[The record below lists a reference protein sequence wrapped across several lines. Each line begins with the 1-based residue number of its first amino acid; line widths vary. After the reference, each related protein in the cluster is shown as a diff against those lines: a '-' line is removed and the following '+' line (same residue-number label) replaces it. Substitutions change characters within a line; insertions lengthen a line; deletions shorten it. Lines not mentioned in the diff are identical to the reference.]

1 MTQRTVLCLN
11 GPNLNMLGVR
21 EPEIYGRTTLADIET
36 AVRERAGSRDLAID
50 FRQSNSESELI
61 GWIHQAYYDKVSGV
75 VINPGAFTHTSIAI
89 ADALRILSC
98 PIIELHFNN
107 SYRYAD
113 REFRKLSHVR
123 PVATG
128 VIFGFGAAG
137 YIAAVEAMK
146 LLLDPPFDA
155 KSTAASR

>member
-1 MTQRTVLCLN
+1 MAKILCLN

-21 EPEIYGRTTLADIET
+21 EPELYGRTTLPQLEE
-36 AVRERAGSRDLAID
+36 AVRAKAGTLDLEVD
-50 FRQSNSESELI
+50 FRQSNSEQELI
-61 GWIHQAYYDKVSGV
+61 EWIHAAYKKVDGV
-75 VINPGAFTHTSIAI
+75 IINPAAFTHTSIAL
-89 ADALRILSC
+89 ADALRILDC

-113 REFRKLSHVR
+113 RAFRHLSHVR

-137 YIAAVEAMK
+137 YLVAVEAIAQ
-146 LLLDPPFDA
+146 LLTPPFD
-155 KSTAASR
+155 

>member
-1 MTQRTVLCLN
+1 MTVRTILCLN

-21 EPEIYGRTTLADIET
+21 EPELYGRTTLKEIEV
-36 AVRERAGSRDLAID
+36 AVKERAANLGLAAD
-50 FRQSNSESELI
+50 FRQSNHEGELVT
-61 GWIHQAYYDKVSGV
+61 WIQQAYPDVDGV
-75 VINPGAFTHTSIAI
+75 IMNPGAYTHTSIAI
-89 ADALRILSC
+89 ADALRILKC

-128 VIFGFGAAG
+128 VVFGFGAAG
-137 YIAAVEAMK
+137 WLAAMEGMK
-146 LLLDPPFDA
+146 LLLDPPFEPA
-155 KSTAASR
+155 KK

>member
-1 MTQRTVLCLN
+1 MTRKVLCLN

-21 EPEIYGRTTLADIET
+21 EPELYGRTTLAEVEDAVRVKAQGMDIE
-36 AVRERAGSRDLAID
+36 ID
-50 FRQSNSESELI
+50 FRQSNSETELI
-61 GWIHQAYYDKVSGV
+61 NWIHAAYRTVDGV
-75 VINPGAFTHTSIAI
+75 IINPAAYTHTSIAI
-89 ADALRILSC
+89 ADALRILDC

-113 REFRKLSHVR
+113 RAFRQLSHVR

-137 YIAAVEAMK
+137 YLVAVEAMAQ
-146 LLLDPPFDA
+146 LLVPPF
-155 KSTAASR
+155 K

>member
-1 MTQRTVLCLN
+1 MTQPKILCLN

-21 EPEIYGRTTLADIET
+21 EPELYGRQTLADVEA
-36 AVRERAGSRDLAID
+36 AVRTKAGSLNFDID
-50 FRQSNSESELI
+50 FRQSNFEGELVT
-61 GWIHQAYYDKVSGV
+61 WIQQAHGSIDGV
-75 VINPGAFTHTSIAI
+75 IINPAAYTHTSIAI
-89 ADALRILSC
+89 ADALRILTV

-113 REFRKLSHVR
+113 RAFRQLSHVR

-137 YIAAVEAMK
+137 YIVAVEAMHN
-146 LLLDPPFDA
+146 LLNPPFP
-155 KSTAASR
+155 KG

>member
-1 MTQRTVLCLN
+1 MTQPKILCLN

-21 EPEIYGRTTLADIET
+21 EPELYGRQTLADVEA
-36 AVRERAGSRDLAID
+36 AVRTKAGTLNLDID
-50 FRQSNSESELI
+50 FRQSNFEGELVT
-61 GWIHQAYYDKVSGV
+61 WIQQAHGNIDGV
-75 VINPGAFTHTSIAI
+75 IINPAAYTHTSIAI
-89 ADALRILSC
+89 ADALRILTV

-113 REFRKLSHVR
+113 RAFRQLSHVR

-137 YIAAVEAMK
+137 YIVAVEAMHN
-146 LLLDPPFDA
+146 LLNPPFP
-155 KSTAASR
+155 KG

>member
-1 MTQRTVLCLN
+1 MTQPKILCLN

-21 EPEIYGRTTLADIET
+21 EPELYGKTTLADIEA
-36 AVRERAGSRDLAID
+36 AVRAKAEPMGMEID
-50 FRQSNSESELI
+50 FRQSNYEGELVT
-61 GWIHQAYYDKVSGV
+61 WIQQAHGDIAGV
-75 VINPGAFTHTSIAI
+75 IINPGAYTHTSIAI
-89 ADALRILSC
+89 ADALRILTV

-113 REFRKLSHVR
+113 RQFRHLSHVR

-137 YIAAVEAMK
+137 YLNAVEAMGN
-146 LLLDPPFDA
+146 LLTPPFGA
-155 KSTAASR
+155 

>member
-1 MTQRTVLCLN
+1 MTQPKILCLN

-21 EPEIYGRTTLADIET
+21 EPELYGRQTLADVEATVRVKAET
-36 AVRERAGSRDLAID
+36 LNLDID
-50 FRQSNSESELI
+50 FRQSNFEGELVT
-61 GWIHQAYYDKVSGV
+61 WIQQAHGNTDGV
-75 VINPGAFTHTSIAI
+75 IINPAAYTHTSIAI
-89 ADALRILSC
+89 ADALRILIV

-113 REFRKLSHVR
+113 RAFRQLSHVR

-137 YIAAVEAMK
+137 YIVAVEAMHN
-146 LLLDPPFDA
+146 LLNPPFPKD
-155 KSTAASR
+155 

>member
-1 MTQRTVLCLN
+1 MPQRTVLCLN

-21 EPEIYGRTTLADIET
+21 EPEVYGRTTLAQIEA
-36 AVRERAGSRDLAID
+36 AVRERAASRELDID
-50 FRQSNSESELI
+50 FRQSNSEAELI
-61 GWIHQAYYDKVSGV
+61 NWIHQAYGKIDGV

-89 ADALRILSC
+89 ADALRILTC

-107 SYRYAD
+107 SYRYPD
-113 REFRKLSHVR
+113 RKFRHLSHVR

-137 YIAAVEAMK
+137 YLAAVEAMK
-146 LLLDPPFDA
+146 LLLDPPFEV
-155 KSTAASR
+155 KK

>member
-1 MTQRTVLCLN
+1 MDKPKILCLN

-21 EPEIYGRTTLADIET
+21 EPELYGRTTLADIEV
-36 AVRERAGSRDLAID
+36 AVREKADGKGLEID
-50 FRQSNSESELI
+50 FRQSNYEGELVT
-61 GWIHQAYYDKVSGV
+61 WIQQAHGEIAGLI
-75 VINPGAFTHTSIAI
+75 INPGAYTHTSIAI
-89 ADALRILSC
+89 ADALRILSV

-113 REFRKLSHVR
+113 RAFRHLSHVR

-137 YIAAVEAMK
+137 WLNAIEAMDN
-146 LLLDPPFDA
+146 LLNPPFP
-155 KSTAASR
+155 TP